1 MAFSKEVGSSW
12 QWVAGQEMVVL
23 ALMMLLCFILV
34 RVRLPFIPALIHPAQ
49 AHGLWLVYSSMDDPL
64 ADVA

>member
-1 MAFSKEVGSSW
+1 
-12 QWVAGQEMVVL
+12 
-23 ALMMLLCFILV
+23 MMLLYFIQVKEKLLSTQGLTHQV
-34 RVRLPFIPALIHPAQ
+34 L